1 MHTGDLQQVKK
12 HYGLALNIRLRRLA
26 PEHFDDERTNQ
37 LLGRVFM
44 AI

>member
-12 HYGLALNIRLRRLA
+12 HYGLVLNIRLRRLG

-37 LLGRVFM
+37 LLGRVLK